1 MVLFL
6 KMDVLMFILSTSAIF
21 LNLFIGH
28 CALRLLRRTKD
39 TIHVYI
45 LSMAIADLLVGKVP
59 L

>member
-1 MVLFL
+1 
-6 KMDVLMFILSTSAIF
+6 MDILMFILSTCAIF

-28 CALRLLRRTKD
+28 CALRLLHRTKD

-45 LSMAIADLLVGKVP
+45 LSMAIADLFIGKVA